1 MKKSIIY
8 LFLIVIN
15 SANLA
20 CLNEDDAAIPISP
33 LTGIVVSPDVG
44 GPSQPNQVWVDL
56 SEQTHQINQ
65 RTDWDLGFYSGD
77 EFRVILNY
85 SIMMAA
91 GSINSTDIDAVNEA
105 DFQSLKIQ
113 MSSVAGL
120 LPEFIDNVKGNY
132 LNDGTVIQE
141 ISANDAENKV
151 YLLKLGY
158 NLFQGEI
165 PMYTTNVTGSSRGYK
180 KIRILRNDANS
191 YKIQYADLNET
202 SHQEFIVQKDSDFH
216 FSFFSFNT
224 ENVVSVQ
231 PMKQDWDICF
241 TVFNNV
247 IPVLGTYIF
256 SDFVLSNTLSNVA
269 SYEVIGDPLS
279 IENQYNQ
286 FSSSSVNPSLFIEND
301 QTSIGANWRVTVD
314 GTVSTP
320 VINSDRFY
328 VIKDSEG
335 AFYKLRFIS
344 MLNESN
350 QRGYPLFEY
359 EAL

>member
-1 MKKSIIY
+1 MKKSILY
-8 LFLIVIN
+8 LVLIAI
-15 SANLA
+15 SFAHSA
-20 CLNEDDAAIPISP
+20 CLSEEDAAISISP
-33 LTGIVVSPDVG
+33 LTGVLASPNVG
-44 GPSQPNQVWVDL
+44 GPSQPNQVWIDL
-56 SEQTHQINQ
+56 STQAHQVNQ
-65 RTDWDLGFYSGD
+65 RTEWDLGFYAGD

-91 GSINSTDIDAVNEA
+91 GSINSTDIDAVNSS
-105 DFQSLKIQ
+105 DFESLKNE
-113 MSSVAGL
+113 MSSIAGL
-120 LPEFIDNVKGNY
+120 SPTFIDNVKGDY

-141 ISANDAENKV
+141 ISAVDAENKV

-158 NLFQGEI
+158 NLYQGEI
-165 PMYTTNVTGSSRGYK
+165 PMYTTNVTGTSRGYK

-191 YKIQYADLNET
+191 YKIQYADLNDT

-216 FSFFSFNT
+216 FSFFSFET
-224 ENVVSVQ
+224 ENVVSIQ
-231 PMKQDWDICF
+231 PLKQEWDICF

-286 FSSSSVNPSLFIEND
+286 FSISSVNPSLFIEND

-314 GTVSTP
+314 GTVSMP

-328 VIKDSEG
+328 VIRDSEG
-335 AFYKLRFIS
+335 VFYKLRFIS